1 MSGIV
6 FQVVTKVQTCIFN
19 TSDCTQVVDPKINI
33 TFLLFH
39 LESFEEHIGE
49 KHNLPLST
57 RYFLLFS
64 PETEFSR
71 FQLQKRILLEFNIT
85 PKLGK

>member
-1 MSGIV
+1 M
-6 FQVVTKVQTCIFN
+6 QTCIFN
-19 TSDCTQVVDPKINI
+19 TSERTQVVDPKINI
-33 TFLLFH
+33 VTFLLFH
-39 LESFEEHIGE
+39 LESFGEHIGE
-49 KHNLPLST
+49 NHKLPLST

-85 PKLGK
+85 PKLEK